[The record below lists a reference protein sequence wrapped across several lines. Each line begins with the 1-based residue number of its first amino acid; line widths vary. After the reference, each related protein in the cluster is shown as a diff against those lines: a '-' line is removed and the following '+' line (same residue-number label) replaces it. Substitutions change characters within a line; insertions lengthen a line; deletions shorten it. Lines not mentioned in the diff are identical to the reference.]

1 MEVILTHENTDFDA
15 LASLLAASKLNPE
28 AIAVLP
34 HSLNR
39 NLRDFLTLY
48 RSSLPFRRADELP
61 RRPIEQAI
69 LVDTQQVQ
77 AVRGMTHDT
86 PIRVIDHHP
95 REHELS
101 PTFYYWGEEVGATTT
116 LLVEQIIGRG
126 ISLSPIEATL
136 LFLGIY
142 EDTGSL
148 SYISTTAR
156 DMRCAAWL
164 LEHGANLEVVN
175 TFLHHPLT
183 AAQQRLLKQLQ
194 ASAQTLDIG
203 GHTIVIAAAEAGEQV
218 EEISTLAHKLRDIF
232 DPDGLFLIVDLHDR
246 IQLIAR
252 STTTFIDV
260 SDIAGA
266 FGGGGHARAAAA
278 LIRHQ
283 SLADVQARLLEVL
296 KAHVRPPMTVR
307 QIMSWGVSTLSPDIT
322 VAEADERMK
331 RLGHEGFPVVEDGK
345 LLGLM
350 TRRELDRALHHHLY
364 KVPVNFRMRPGSFT
378 ISIDD
383 SVQTL
388 QKRMMESGWGQMP
401 VLDEGGQ
408 MVGIVTRTDLLKLWT
423 EREPALTAPSAALRM
438 QESLPSGLL
447 DLLRQ
452 VGEAAAELGYPLYA
466 VGGFVRDL
474 LLHRPNLDLDL
485 VVEGEAA
492 HLARKLAQSFGGRV
506 KGHKRFGTAKW
517 IRDDAAFA
525 AGSLLP
531 DGTPASLDFAAART
545 EFYQEAT
552 ALPIVES
559 SNIKL
564 DLHRRDFTINTLAV
578 RLDGPHWG
586 EMLDFYHGQKD
597 LENGVIRVLH
607 SLSFIEDPTR
617 ILRAARFE
625 QRFGFH
631 IDHRTEQLI
640 AEAVDLLA
648 RVSGSRLRHEFELI
662 FQEKQPERALRR
674 LDQLGVLVNLH
685 PQLAWPH
692 TLDAQ
697 FQALRQTESGLA
709 DLPADVD
716 QLYFGLW
723 MRHCGV
729 EVQRFLLDRLR
740 VNARTRSLVEEGIRF
755 AALEPDLAA
764 PVLAPSQID
773 RLLSPFSDAA
783 LLIAHHFSADRVLR
797 QRLDDYTGWIR
808 PVTIHLSGD
817 RLKALGVR
825 PGPIYR
831 RILQTVRAARLDGRC
846 ATPEDEEAL
855 ALALIAEQKEDS
867 DH

>member
-95 REHELS
+95 RERELS

-116 LLVEQIIGRG
+116 LLVEQIMSRG

-183 AAQQRLLKQLQ
+183 PPQQRLLKQLQ
-194 ASAQTLDIG
+194 DSAQTLDIG
-203 GHTIVIAAAEAGEQV
+203 GHTIVVAAADAGEQV

-260 SDIAGA
+260 SDIAED

-283 SLADVQARLLEVL
+283 SLTDVQARLLEVL

-307 QIMSWGVSTLSPDIT
+307 QIMSWGVSTLSPDVT

-331 RLGHEGFPVVEDGK
+331 RLGHEGFPVVEDGR

-364 KVPVNFRMRPGSFT
+364 KVPVNYRMRPGNFT
-378 ISIDD
+378 IGIDD

-423 EREPALTAPSAALRM
+423 EREPALTPPSAALRM
-438 QESLPSGLL
+438 QKSLPSGLL

-485 VVEGEAA
+485 VVEGEAD
-492 HLARKLAQSFGGRV
+492 HLARKLAQRFGGRV

-525 AGSLLP
+525 AGSLLA

-674 LDQLGVLVNLH
+674 LDQLGVLVNVH
-685 PQLAWPH
+685 PQLGWPH
-692 TLDAQ
+692 ALDAQ
-697 FQALRQTESGLA
+697 FQALRQTKSGLA

-723 MRHCGV
+723 MRHCGA
-729 EVQRFLLDRLR
+729 EVQRYLLDRLR
-740 VNARTRSLVEEGIRF
+740 VNARTRSLVEEGLRF
-755 AALEPDLAA
+755 AALEPELAA
-764 PVLAPSQID
+764 PVLSPSQID
-773 RLLSPFSDAA
+773 RILAPFSDAA
-783 LLIAHHFSADRVLR
+783 LLIAHHFSDDPVLR
-797 QRLDDYTGWIR
+797 QRLDDYIGWIR

-855 ALALIAEQKEDS
+855 ALALIAGQKEDS
-867 DH
+867 DR

>member
-95 REHELS
+95 RERELS

-116 LLVEQIIGRG
+116 LLVEQIMSRG

-183 AAQQRLLKQLQ
+183 PAQQRLLKQLQ
-194 ASAQTLDIG
+194 DSAQTLDIG
-203 GHTIVIAAAEAGEQV
+203 GHTIVVAAADAGEQV

-260 SDIAGA
+260 SDIAED

-283 SLADVQARLLEVL
+283 SLTDVQARLLEVL

-307 QIMSWGVSTLSPDIT
+307 QIMSWGVSTLSPDVT

-331 RLGHEGFPVVEDGK
+331 RLGHEGFPVVEDGR

-364 KVPVNFRMRPGSFT
+364 KVPVNYRMRPGNFT
-378 ISIDD
+378 IGIDD

-423 EREPALTAPSAALRM
+423 EREPALTPPSAALRM
-438 QESLPSGLL
+438 QKSLPSGLL

-485 VVEGEAA
+485 VVEGEAD
-492 HLARKLAQSFGGRV
+492 HLARKLAQRFGGRV

-525 AGSLLP
+525 AGSLLA

-552 ALPIVES
+552 ALPIIES

-674 LDQLGVLVNLH
+674 LDQLGVLVNVH
-685 PQLAWPH
+685 PQLGWPH
-692 TLDAQ
+692 ALDAQ
-697 FQALRQTESGLA
+697 FQALRQAESGLS

-723 MRHCGV
+723 MRHCGA
-729 EVQRFLLDRLR
+729 EVQRYLLDRLR
-740 VNARTRSLVEEGIRF
+740 VNARTRSLVEEGLRF
-755 AALEPDLAA
+755 AALEPELAA
-764 PVLAPSQID
+764 PVLSPSQID
-773 RLLSPFSDAA
+773 RILAPFSDAA
-783 LLIAHHFSADRVLR
+783 LLIAHHFSDDPVLR
-797 QRLDDYTGWIR
+797 QRLDDYIGWIR

-855 ALALIAEQKEDS
+855 ALALIAGQKEDS
-867 DH
+867 DR